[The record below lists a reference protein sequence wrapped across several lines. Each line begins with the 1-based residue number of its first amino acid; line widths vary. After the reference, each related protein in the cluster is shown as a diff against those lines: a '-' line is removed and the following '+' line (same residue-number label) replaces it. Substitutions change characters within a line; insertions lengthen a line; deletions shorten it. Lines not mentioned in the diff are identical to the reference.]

1 MYIPHYINAALP
13 KTMSRT
19 QQVRHT
25 VKSFRIFSLLTTI
38 AAVMCDWTQL
48 NYYTQLSLNDTFWG
62 GVSVSII
69 VVLGLDVSMFFLGT
83 VLNQYRKATGTTKGN
98 FRFIGIGLLVTFLIA
113 YAISFKK
120 WVSTILLLAITISL
134 CGCST
139 NRTAASQDEHLT
151 TTTAF
156 IVLNGANVPALNS
169 SAIASF
175 VDTPQDGD
183 RSILI
188 VPDGNPSIT
197 TFSFDSTAK
206 NVTYAT
212 AESKKWYKEICTSII
227 DARPDDADTDLLS
240 AILLAANELK
250 ASDTQ
255 ARHLM
260 LLCNGLNTAPML
272 NFAETPFWSDA
283 TSIDEI
289 ISQLLKLN
297 YLSAD
302 LLEDVDVTWAYLTST
317 SGLQKSLSPSME
329 SRLLS
334 FWQAYFD
341 ACGAKSVVFKKD
353 MLTGP
358 AAADDVPPIQVVNVE
373 PDAVVLPDASADAAK
388 AEEPTLTLDT
398 QTLAFNADSADFA
411 NPSAAWQTLDE
422 AAAQLCAASTNDG
435 QFLIAGSVAAVGSND
450 SDTSMQLSISR
461 AQVVQ
466 SALIERGVPQEAIS
480 TVLGLSTFPTP
491 LRSYDEEQNRA
502 VYIVDTSTALAQT
515 LLSIGT
521 ISS

>member
-1 MYIPHYINAALP
+1 MN
-13 KTMSRT
+13 
-19 QQVRHT
+19 
-25 VKSFRIFSLLTTI
+25 
-38 AAVMCDWTQL
+38 
-48 NYYTQLSLNDTFWG
+48 
-62 GVSVSII
+62 
-69 VVLGLDVSMFFLGT
+69 
-83 VLNQYRKATGTTKGN
+83 
-98 FRFIGIGLLVTFLIA
+98 
-113 YAISFKK
+113 AISFKK

-156 IVLNGANVPALNS
+156 IVLNGSNVPALNS

-212 AESKKWYKEICTSII
+212 AECKKWYKEISSSII
-227 DARPDDADTDLLS
+227 EARPDDADTDLLT

-250 ASDTQ
+250 ASDTET
-255 ARHLM
+255 RHLV
-260 LLCNGLNTAPML
+260 LLCSGLNTAPVL
-272 NFAETPFWSDA
+272 NFAEPSFWNAD
-283 TSIDEI
+283 INEI
-289 ISQLLKLN
+289 ISQLIKLD
-297 YLSAD
+297 YISQG
-302 LLEDVDVTWAYLTST
+302 LLDDVDVTWAYLTST
-317 SGLQKSLSPSME
+317 SGLQKRLSPSMKT
-329 SRLLS
+329 RVFS
-334 FWQAYFD
+334 FWQAYFEE
-341 ACGAKSVVFKKD
+341 CGAKSVVFKEED
-353 MLTGP
+353 TLTGP
-358 AAADDVPPIQVVNVE
+358 TADDVPPIQVVNVE

-411 NPSAAWQTLDE
+411 NPSAARQTLDE
-422 AAAQLCAASTNDG
+422 AAAQLCAASANG
-435 QFLIAGSVAAVGSND
+435 SQFLIAGSVAAVGSND

-466 SALIERGVPQEAIS
+466 SALLARGVPQEAIS
-480 TVLGLSTFPTP
+480 TVLGLSTFPSP

-502 VYIVDTSTALAQT
+502 VYIVDTSKALAQT

-521 ISS
+521 VAS

>member
-1 MYIPHYINAALP
+1 MN
-13 KTMSRT
+13 
-19 QQVRHT
+19 
-25 VKSFRIFSLLTTI
+25 
-38 AAVMCDWTQL
+38 
-48 NYYTQLSLNDTFWG
+48 
-62 GVSVSII
+62 
-69 VVLGLDVSMFFLGT
+69 
-83 VLNQYRKATGTTKGN
+83 
-98 FRFIGIGLLVTFLIA
+98 
-113 YAISFKK
+113 AISFKK

-156 IVLNGANVPALNS
+156 IVLNGSNVPALNS

-206 NVTYAT
+206 NVTYAV
-212 AESKKWYKEICTSII
+212 AESKKWYKEICSSIVE
-227 DARPDDADTDLLS
+227 ARPDDADTDLLS

-272 NFAETPFWSDA
+272 NFAETSFWSDA
-283 TSIDEI
+283 SSIDEI

-317 SGLQKSLSPSME
+317 SGVQDSLSPSMQT
-329 SRLLS
+329 RLSS
-334 FWQAYFD
+334 FWSAYFE

-358 AAADDVPPIQVVNVE
+358 AADDVPPIQVVNVE

-411 NPSAAWQTLDE
+411 NPSAARQTLDE
-422 AAAQLCAASTNDG
+422 AAAQLCAASAHGN

-450 SDTSMQLSISR
+450 PDTSLQLSISR

-466 SALIERGVPQEAIS
+466 SALLARGVPQEAIS
-480 TVLGLSTFPTP
+480 TVLGLSTFPSP

-515 LLSIGT
+515 LLGIGT

>member
-1 MYIPHYINAALP
+1 
-13 KTMSRT
+13 
-19 QQVRHT
+19 
-25 VKSFRIFSLLTTI
+25 
-38 AAVMCDWTQL
+38 
-48 NYYTQLSLNDTFWG
+48 
-62 GVSVSII
+62 
-69 VVLGLDVSMFFLGT
+69 
-83 VLNQYRKATGTTKGN
+83 
-98 FRFIGIGLLVTFLIA
+98 
-113 YAISFKK
+113 
-120 WVSTILLLAITISL
+120 
-134 CGCST
+134 
-139 NRTAASQDEHLT
+139 
-151 TTTAF
+151 
-156 IVLNGANVPALNS
+156 
-169 SAIASF
+169 
-175 VDTPQDGD
+175 
-183 RSILI
+183 
-188 VPDGNPSIT
+188 
-197 TFSFDSTAK
+197 
-206 NVTYAT
+206 
-212 AESKKWYKEICTSII
+212 
-227 DARPDDADTDLLS
+227 
-240 AILLAANELK
+240 
-250 ASDTQ
+250 
-255 ARHLM
+255 
-260 LLCNGLNTAPML
+260 ML

>member
-1 MYIPHYINAALP
+1 MN
-13 KTMSRT
+13 
-19 QQVRHT
+19 
-25 VKSFRIFSLLTTI
+25 
-38 AAVMCDWTQL
+38 
-48 NYYTQLSLNDTFWG
+48 
-62 GVSVSII
+62 
-69 VVLGLDVSMFFLGT
+69 
-83 VLNQYRKATGTTKGN
+83 
-98 FRFIGIGLLVTFLIA
+98 
-113 YAISFKK
+113 AISFKK

-260 LLCNGLNTAPML
+260 LLCNGLNAL
-272 NFAETPFWSDA
+272 CF
-283 TSIDEI
+283 
-289 ISQLLKLN
+289 
-297 YLSAD
+297 
-302 LLEDVDVTWAYLTST
+302 
-317 SGLQKSLSPSME
+317 
-329 SRLLS
+329 
-334 FWQAYFD
+334 
-341 ACGAKSVVFKKD
+341 
-353 MLTGP
+353 
-358 AAADDVPPIQVVNVE
+358 
-373 PDAVVLPDASADAAK
+373 LPWWVS
-388 AEEPTLTLDT
+388 
-398 QTLAFNADSADFA
+398 
-411 NPSAAWQTLDE
+411 
-422 AAAQLCAASTNDG
+422 
-435 QFLIAGSVAAVGSND
+435 FLIVLVLTVMAALLLPSRHSVCWAR
-450 SDTSMQLSISR
+450 M
-461 AQVVQ
+461 
-466 SALIERGVPQEAIS
+466 
-480 TVLGLSTFPTP
+480 LSTFCLLPVMIKSLGFELLAVSLPTAI
-491 LRSYDEEQNRA
+491 LN
-502 VYIVDTSTALAQT
+502 IGFCL
-515 LLSIGT
+515 LLSYLTAPVLLELIFV
-521 ISS
+521 SYLYQK